1 MPLTSMDLQVPS
13 LVDAVYAAVREK
25 ILNGQLPG
33 GSPLTEL
40 DLASAYS
47 VARPTAKAA
56 LERLVHDGLLR
67 RASNKTARV
76 PVLDSDDIRD
86 LYFSRTFLEREVM
99 ITLAGR
105 RYVPD
110 AARATIQ
117 GLHDAASTAD
127 VPRVVGIDVA
137 FHTALFDAIG
147 SPRLNRLYGSL
158 MGEVHLCMAQVQSH
172 HLLSPHLIA
181 DEHQAILDAVEAGA
195 KRRAADE
202 VTSHLARACRRLV
215 DHVEGLASN
224 DD

>member
-1 MPLTSMDLQVPS
+1 VPLTSTDLQVPS
-13 LVDAVYAAVREK
+13 LVDAVYAAVRGK
-25 ILNGQLPG
+25 ILNGELPG

-67 RASNKTARV
+67 RSSNKTARV
-76 PVLDSDDIRD
+76 PVLESDDIRD

-99 ITLAGR
+99 VTLADR

-110 AARATIQ
+110 AARATVQ
-117 GLHDAASTAD
+117 ELHEAASTTD
-127 VPRVVGIDVA
+127 VPLVVGVDVA

-147 SPRLNRLYGSL
+147 SPRLNRLYQSL

-172 HLLSPHLIA
+172 HLLSPHRIA
-181 DEHQAILDAVEAGA
+181 DEHRSILDAIEGGET
-195 KRRAADE
+195 RRAADE
-202 VTSHLARACRRLV
+202 ITSHLARACRRLV
-215 DHVEGLASN
+215 AYVEGQVS
-224 DD
+224 DDD